1 MNSGSTVVASDEF
14 VASSHVRR
22 ESSLSSAHF
31 PSAAALLSLL
41 QIAGFK
47 SPDRCGWP
55 KIITSSSVLDSQI
68 LTTIGPS
75 PLPSPFMQRQGADG
89 ASHGRHGWTGPFHEE
104 IPFHGHVVIRRQ
116 SRSFHPSNFVRIP
129 FPVPSLCI
137 CASARKEEFDAVSLD
152 EMLTGSHWRA
162 DEATAKRAFPA
173 AFSSDSG
180 VPILRYRRRVGVS
193 GSPAVAFTGGRVL
206 VELCRAR

>member
-1 MNSGSTVVASDEF
+1 MERVTGAMDALRLRST
-14 VASSHVRR
+14 R
-22 ESSLSSAHF
+22 
-31 PSAAALLSLL
+31 
-41 QIAGFK
+41 K
-47 SPDRCGWP
+47 
-55 KIITSSSVLDSQI
+55 
-68 LTTIGPS
+68 
-75 PLPSPFMQRQGADG
+75 
-89 ASHGRHGWTGPFHEE
+89 FHSF

-173 AFSSDSG
+173 VFSSDSG

-206 VELCRAR
+206 VVLCRARWVFCVQGPAGLRALSASFVSSQRLC